1 MPARLLTLPV
11 WVPAIFKIPPTFP
24 NIPPRSLQ
32 DPPSVSVCLCVCVS
46 EGPQQHPA
54 ALVLEQV
61 AALHGKLEKL
71 GPYSASQ
78 TGSVD
83 NLAATAKNIK
93 RVTLSFLPQSPFLC
107 FLQWQQGCEHSTRE
121 GRNAPRSGSY
131 HG

>member
-1 MPARLLTLPV
+1 M
-11 WVPAIFKIPPTFP
+11 
-24 NIPPRSLQ
+24 RSLQ
-32 DPPSVSVCLCVCVS
+32 KALLAAHEAAPAPTR
-46 EGPQQHPA
+46 EAPQQHPA

-61 AALHGKLEKL
+61 AARHGKLEKL

>member
-1 MPARLLTLPV
+1 MTLFMFFSASKVVNAP
-11 WVPAIFKIPPTFP
+11 
-24 NIPPRSLQ
+24 SLGSRNFQ
-32 DPPSVSVCLCVCVS
+32 DPSNISQHPSKICVCVS